1 MIRAVPL
8 ILFFAL
14 CNAPGAS
21 FAQKNGER
29 IQRTVDSLNE
39 AAFRIKRYDFAK
51 ALRILESAQQLAL
64 KNNYHSGLSIAYIY
78 EAGIYQQF
86 GYLKNSLVLYQKAL
100 QISQLVKDSFNVARA
115 NQQIASAFVENGK
128 IDEAEKMYID
138 ARIIFTRLD
147 KKEEV
152 VNINN
157 AIGLIYLQKK
167 KFDSAMANFNAALAA
182 SRQLGYTY
190 GEKKS
195 CYNLALLYKEKNDK
209 ERAVRFLNRAI
220 EMDESTNDKYGLALS
235 RLQLSRLYNADA
247 QTDLAVSSALES
259 YKSAKQV
266 SALQIMIDALKE
278 IIQAYR
284 NKRDYNKVSEWQAVL
299 IDTLVSKDKNEKGY
313 ALDFLEI
320 IRQHENRQLLV
331 SKQALEAE
339 QSAKLQ
345 RILLIIATLAFVA
358 LSVLAYLL
366 YKNYNKSRMFA
377 AELEHKNEIIEK
389 NAAALDK
396 LNKAIS
402 AQNQSLEE
410 ENRMKDKLLSII
422 SHDLRHP
429 MVNTKSILEL
439 INLKLVTEKETEE
452 LLEQLEGQY
461 VRSIAL
467 LDNLLFWIRGQ
478 MKGKDLE
485 LAPVNVHELIDG
497 MINEQRMSVQSKSI
511 RMENETSHDMSITGD
526 KEMLK
531 IIFRNLLSNA
541 IKFTP
546 SNGTIR
552 LSSYRDDH
560 YNYIVVK
567 DSGIGMSRAT
577 LQKVNARQYFSSKG
591 TSNEKGSGFGLILCH
606 DLIRMHK
613 GELLIESEPGR
624 GSTFVVKI
632 PHLRPES
639 AVASHE

>member
-1 MIRAVPL
+1 M
-8 ILFFAL
+8 
-14 CNAPGAS
+14 
-21 FAQKNGER
+21 
-29 IQRTVDSLNE
+29 
-39 AAFRIKRYDFAK
+39 
-51 ALRILESAQQLAL
+51 
-64 KNNYHSGLSIAYIY
+64 
-78 EAGIYQQF
+78 
-86 GYLKNSLVLYQKAL
+86 
-100 QISQLVKDSFNVARA
+100 
-115 NQQIASAFVENGK
+115 
-128 IDEAEKMYID
+128 
-138 ARIIFTRLD
+138 
-147 KKEEV
+147 
-152 VNINN
+152 
-157 AIGLIYLQKK
+157 
-167 KFDSAMANFNAALAA
+167 
-182 SRQLGYTY
+182 
-190 GEKKS
+190 
-195 CYNLALLYKEKNDK
+195 ALLYKEKNDK